1 MSEGDSLMGFDSNI
15 HNDEDLYQR
24 YPLIDLEIA
33 TSEWDTEE
41 ITVLYEVLRKDRLS
55 DETDALI
62 SGWLRRRAVAAGYRF
77 HPGTY
82 KTPANIRKELTDL
95 DRYLDNYRRRTPLK
109 IPEPVMEFIHIL
121 ETEPEKRQEILRQAE
136 IRDLLERIECPPGRE
151 GGREEEAPETADDT
165 GSPLTGPEME
175 PSEDAAEDGTALPA
189 LSRIRLLIDGAI
201 LWNIHLQTGL
211 DFRCWQLREVV
222 LREGVRF
229 IDQSV
234 FAYCVNLRSVTIPDS
249 VRKIG
254 IGAFAMCPSL
264 VQIRISERA
273 AERLFS
279 PVRIREGTYIQI
291 GCRCFEHF
299 EWAGPRDGAAE
310 RPLLGHSAVTN
321 DSDYLKSPW
330 YVRRVK
336 AAITYNQYVDPRYP
350 RRPEELEQIRRGMPR
365 PGEIVFCPSCFT
377 PYSRELRSLLSACPH
392 CGRLL
397 MQRKGEADPALI
409 LRRYDPE
416 PDQLDMSETGLQ
428 AEGEEA
434 ACWRR
439 VLRVLT
445 NRACDPVLLAGICR
459 EAMDKGQEQAALT
472 LSMSRDL
479 AGGGSLPPAFADPGI
494 SVYMAW
500 QKERKAGKDIDL
512 AGIERRK
519 NHYGCTGRAFDR
531 VLGSEI
537 VPLLFT
543 ADRAGL
549 RITRTDWTYTVP
561 ETGTEEADRL
571 LDKKGA
577 LTDGEKQA
585 LLQKWELTL
594 LLTLRWDRP
603 DRDRRLTAAD
613 LLRLPFRR
621 KTRK

>member
-15 HNDEDLYQR
+15 HNEEDLYQR

-33 TSEWDTEE
+33 TSEWDPEE

-136 IRDLLERIECPPGRE
+136 IRDLLDRIECPPGRE

-165 GSPLTGPEME
+165 GSPLTGPETE
-175 PSEDAAEDGTALPA
+175 SSEDAAEDGTALPA

-279 PVRIREGTYIQI
+279 PVRIREGTDIQI
-291 GCRCFEHF
+291 GCRCFEPF

-350 RRPEELEQIRRGMPR
+350 RRPEELEQLRRGMPR

-445 NRACDPVLLAGICR
+445 NRACDP
-459 EAMDKGQEQAALT
+459 
-472 LSMSRDL
+472 
-479 AGGGSLPPAFADPGI
+479 ADPGI

-585 LLQKWELTL
+585 LLQKWEPTL

>member
-1 MSEGDSLMGFDSNI
+1 
-15 HNDEDLYQR
+15 
-24 YPLIDLEIA
+24 
-33 TSEWDTEE
+33 
-41 ITVLYEVLRKDRLS
+41 
-55 DETDALI
+55 
-62 SGWLRRRAVAAGYRF
+62 
-77 HPGTY
+77 
-82 KTPANIRKELTDL
+82 
-95 DRYLDNYRRRTPLK
+95 
-109 IPEPVMEFIHIL
+109 
-121 ETEPEKRQEILRQAE
+121 
-136 IRDLLERIECPPGRE
+136 
-151 GGREEEAPETADDT
+151 
-165 GSPLTGPEME
+165 
-175 PSEDAAEDGTALPA
+175 
-189 LSRIRLLIDGAI
+189 
-201 LWNIHLQTGL
+201 
-211 DFRCWQLREVV
+211 VV

-377 PYSRELRSLLSACPH
+377 PYSRELRSLLPACPH